1 MNDKEVGEL
10 RRRLRAEKN
19 NITHICGC
27 YVNDKREVIALF
39 DESVSMMPNEE
50 AEKFFAL
57 FKKSLSGTLGKN
69 LIDISFATQ
78 QVVDSDEHRLLMAL
92 KNSALK
98 DQGAVET
105 FYQRVI
111 DSMDLEGQYLIL
123 LACDTYDVPYRSGDG
138 YGQQDA
144 SDQVFTYVVCSI
156 CPVKELQPA
165 LCYTP
170 SSNAF
175 HTSELTRAVS
185 APELGFVFPSF
196 DGRATNIYNA
206 LYYTKDTGNSHQS
219 FVDALFRTPLPPP
232 AAVQKQ
238 TFQSMLGNALAE
250 ECSFDVVQ
258 TVHGQICE
266 AIEQH
271 KADKDPEPLT
281 VSKGEVRRML
291 AGAGVS
297 TEHIQKFE
305 ERYDE
310 EFGAATDISA
320 KNLVDGKKFEVRT
333 PDVVIQVSPERSDLI
348 ETRIIDGT
356 RYILICADEGVEV
369 NGVSIHIREDE

>member
-1 MNDKEVGEL
+1 MNDKELGEL
-10 RRRLRAEKN
+10 RRRLRPEKN
-19 NITHICGC
+19 NISHICGC

-39 DESVSMMPNEE
+39 DESTSMMPQEE
-50 AEKFFAL
+50 AERFFSL
-57 FKKSLSGTLGKN
+57 LKKSLSGTLGKN
-69 LIDISFATQ
+69 LVDISFATA
-78 QVVDSDEHRLLMAL
+78 QVMDSDEHRLLMAL

-105 FYQRVI
+105 FYQRTI
-111 DSMDLEGQYLIL
+111 DALDLEGQYLIL

-138 YGQQDA
+138 YAQQDA
-144 SDQVFTYVVCSI
+144 SDQMFTYVVCSI
-156 CPVKELQPA
+156 CPVKEVQPA
-165 LCYTP
+165 LCYAP
-170 SSNAF
+170 EKNGF
-175 HTSELTRAVS
+175 HTSELMRTVA
-185 APELGFVFPSF
+185 APELGFLFPTF
-196 DGRATNIYNA
+196 DDRATNIYNA
-206 LYYTKDTGNSHQS
+206 LLYTKDTANNHPT

-232 AAVQKQ
+232 AAAQKE
-238 TFQSMLGNALAE
+238 TFQGMLAGTLGE

-258 TVHGQICE
+258 TVHTQICE

-271 KADKDPEPLT
+271 KADKDPEPLK

-297 TEHIQKFE
+297 GEKMQAFE

-320 KNLVDGKKFEVRT
+320 KNLVDNKKFEVRT

-369 NGVSIHIREDE
+369 NGVSIRISEDE